1 MPYIDKRSRD
11 FLKRKCKAIN
21 AGELNYILTSE
32 IIKYFDANGRTYAAI
47 NDIVGA
53 LENCKAEFYR
63 RVVIPYEDKKMDENG
78 DVFLALLDSLLS
90 KTKEELNGR
99 K

>member
-1 MPYIDKRSRD
+1 MPYIDKQSRD

-21 AGELNYILTSE
+21 AGELNYILTGE
-32 IIKYFDANGRTYAAI
+32 ILKYFDANGRTYSAI

-53 LENCKAEFYR
+53 LENCKLEFYR

-78 DVFLALLDSLLS
+78 DVFLSLLNSLLS
-90 KTKEELNGR
+90 KTKEA
-99 K
+99 

>member
-1 MPYIDKRSRD
+1 MPYIDKQSRD

-21 AGELNYILTSE
+21 AGELNYILTGE
-32 IIKYFDANGRTYAAI
+32 ILKYFDANGGTYAAI

-53 LENCKAEFYR
+53 LENCKMEFYR

-78 DVFLALLDSLLS
+78 DVYSG
-90 KTKEELNGR
+90 ELNG
-99 K
+99 KL